1 MRVRFEKLSIVSTVC
16 GYFLPRHFDQHSPL
30 HVFPFS
36 PLVDYCRVR
45 VIILQWIMSK
55 VSALYLESFR
65 QTFLCIEHPK
75 CSLSLVGIKKHSRAV
90 TKGLNNLQEKA
101 DYIEKQSL
109 IKKTV
114 SIFPG
119 FYRVYGAQGKGGEE
133 VFILVH
139 FSSF

>member
-1 MRVRFEKLSIVSTVC
+1 MRVRFEKLSIVWTVC

-109 IKKTV
+109 MKKICIYI
-114 SIFPG
+114 SRILPSLWSP
-119 FYRVYGAQGKGGEE
+119 RKRRWGG
-133 VFILVH
+133 IH